1 VDDLEARLE
10 KAAENFEVERKGW
23 RDRDDEKEQER
34 VRETA
39 RLTRESSDAQRMQ
52 EELQALVADLR
63 QETADLQQRLQ
74 ETADLQQRLQDARTD
89 RDEALARVGAVKGEL
104 AHSEEMHRAR
114 TESLNEEL
122 ASTKTEAHLLRQE
135 RDEAVSRD
143 QAIRSEM
150 AAIKEELA
158 LVRTTMAATQQ
169 AEEERR
175 RMLRETETELESNKE
190 LLKVSEM
197 RVATLEA
204 AKVRVSRHEQLVA
217 EEEMRLRDEIARL
230 KSVDVQVLHQS
241 DCVL

>member
-1 VDDLEARLE
+1 
-10 KAAENFEVERKGW
+10 
-23 RDRDDEKEQER
+23 
-34 VRETA
+34 
-39 RLTRESSDAQRMQ
+39 
-52 EELQALVADLR
+52 
-63 QETADLQQRLQ
+63 
-74 ETADLQQRLQDARTD
+74 
-89 RDEALARVGAVKGEL
+89 
-104 AHSEEMHRAR
+104 MHRAR